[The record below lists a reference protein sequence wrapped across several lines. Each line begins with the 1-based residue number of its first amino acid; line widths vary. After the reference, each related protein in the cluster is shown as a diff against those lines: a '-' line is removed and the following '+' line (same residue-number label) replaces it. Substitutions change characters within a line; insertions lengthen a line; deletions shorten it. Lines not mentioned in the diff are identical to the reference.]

1 MREASQMIDMAHMLT
16 AVLYIQL
23 IHNIIFEHIVQEIF
37 FMPNKYMITNFV
49 GIYTFYRDTNRFLI
63 FLFHNFICIYSE
75 KYLTVYIYFYFS
87 RLLLVSI
94 SRRMRRIELCMSHFL
109 GINYTP
115 RKYFSFMLTQR
126 RDINILLPQKS
137 KMSA

>member
-49 GIYTFYRDTNRFLI
+49 GI
-63 FLFHNFICIYSE
+63 HNSDIEI
-75 KYLTVYIYFYFS
+75 LTGF
-87 RLLLVSI
+87 
-94 SRRMRRIELCMSHFL
+94 
-109 GINYTP
+109 
-115 RKYFSFMLTQR
+115 
-126 RDINILLPQKS
+126 
-137 KMSA
+137 